1 MIEKEK
7 IALEAH
13 NLTVSYGG
21 RPVLWDV
28 DFELPEGKLIGVIGP
43 NGSGKTTLLKT
54 IMGLIEPLSGYVE
67 VFNQNMDDVRD
78 RVSYVPQRESV
89 DWDFPASVIDVV
101 MMGRYTKSGL
111 FGRAAKD
118 DRKLAMD
125 ALEQVGMAGFSNRQI
140 SKLSGGQQQRVFL
153 ARALAQQA
161 DFYLMDEPF
170 TGVDAASERAIL
182 DILTG
187 MRDQGKTLLIVHHD
201 LHTAAEFFDYIIL
214 LNTRL
219 VAAGPMSKV
228 LTTDN
233 LQLAYGAQ
241 LTVLSHVA
249 DLVKEKDFPV
259 REKGLKDQQG

>member
-1 MIEKEK
+1 
-7 IALEAH
+7 
-13 NLTVSYGG
+13 
-21 RPVLWDV
+21 
-28 DFELPEGKLIGVIGP
+28 
-43 NGSGKTTLLKT
+43 
-54 IMGLIEPLSGYVE
+54 
-67 VFNQNMDDVRD
+67 
-78 RVSYVPQRESV
+78 
-89 DWDFPASVIDVV
+89 
-101 MMGRYTKSGL
+101 
-111 FGRAAKD
+111 
-118 DRKLAMD
+118 
-125 ALEQVGMAGFSNRQI
+125 
-140 SKLSGGQQQRVFL
+140 
-153 ARALAQQA
+153 
-161 DFYLMDEPF
+161 
-170 TGVDAASERAIL
+170 
-182 DILTG
+182 